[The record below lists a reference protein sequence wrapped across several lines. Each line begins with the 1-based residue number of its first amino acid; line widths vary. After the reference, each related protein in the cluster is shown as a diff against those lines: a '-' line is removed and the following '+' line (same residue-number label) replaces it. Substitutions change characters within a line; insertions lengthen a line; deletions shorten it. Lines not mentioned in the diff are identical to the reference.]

1 MAYAVPA
8 TTPIIL
14 KSFLAT
20 AGDIPTMITEIMAL
34 FLVFL
39 LYVPFVLISNKQ
51 AAEEKKQQEETA

>member
-1 MAYAVPA
+1 
-8 TTPIIL
+8 
-14 KSFLAT
+14 
-20 AGDIPTMITEIMAL
+20 MITEIMAL